1 MKRKI
6 IACIVLFVA
15 FSPVLKGQKVLDK
28 AYLKCSYLFIQERD
42 TLTHQKDDDLLLLQI
57 GHQIS
62 KCYSYYT
69 YQSDSLKATKDGA
82 IAWRKLFMDAI
93 SKAGSGIPKN
103 FPYKRLRCVVYKNL
117 PAGKMTVT
125 DGVSMQD
132 FVYEDTLNACQ
143 WQIEDSSKV
152 VLGYQ
157 CQKAVC
163 NFRGRH
169 WTAWFASDV
178 PVSDGPWKLGG
189 LPGLIMEAY
198 DRGNQLYFLITGMQK
213 VNDEPIIQDKSSG
226 RNPKFEKTTRIQLLK
241 ATKNYLMNINGYLE
255 AETGINLGMSG
266 GKVMRY
272 DLMERDYK

>member
-6 IACIVLFVA
+6 IVCVVLFVA
-15 FSPVLKGQKVLDK
+15 FSPVLKAQKVLDK
-28 AYLKCSYLFIQERD
+28 VYLKCSYLFNQERD

-82 IAWRKLFMDAI
+82 IVWRKLFMDAI

-125 DGVSMQD
+125 DGVSTQD

-157 CQKAVC
+157 CQKATC

-213 VNDEPIIQDKSSG
+213 VNDEPIIQDQSSG